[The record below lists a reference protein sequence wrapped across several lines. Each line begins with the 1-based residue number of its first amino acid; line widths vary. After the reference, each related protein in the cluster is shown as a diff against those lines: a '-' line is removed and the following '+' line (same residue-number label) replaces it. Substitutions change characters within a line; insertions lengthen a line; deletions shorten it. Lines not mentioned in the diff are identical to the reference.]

1 MEITWLGHSAFRLRG
16 KEATV
21 LTDPYGSEI
30 GYALGKVSAD
40 IVTVSHD
47 HYDHNNVGAVTGS
60 LKVISGPGEYE
71 IRGVRITGI
80 RTYHDSEGG
89 LRRGKN
95 TVYVI
100 ELDDLVVAHLGD
112 LGHVPTPEQV
122 QQMGN
127 VDVLLIPVG
136 GTFTINAAQAAEVVN
151 LVEPKIVIPMH
162 YKTPSLKLDVD
173 SADRFLREMG
183 VKQVEPQPKLVVN
196 KGALPAETTVV
207 LLVNQKD

>member
-60 LKVISGPGEYE
+60 PKVISGPGEYE
-71 IRGVRITGI
+71 IRGIRITGI